1 MIYITGDKHGDY
13 RDVFNFCNK
22 YKTTKDDTMIIL
34 GDAGIN
40 YYLNER
46 DYVLKDSLLDLSITL
61 FCVHGNHEERPDNID
76 SYKTKEFHNGIVY
89 YEEKYPNILFAKD
102 GEIYDFDGK
111 STLVIGGAY
120 SVDKHYRLMMGYN
133 WYSSEQPN
141 DEMKDR
147 IRKVLKEHNNEVD
160 IIISHT
166 CPFKYLPY
174 EVFLSGIDQSQ
185 VDNSTEEFLDKI
197 EETTKYKR
205 WYCGHYHTDK
215 KIDKLRFMMY
225 DIDEF
230 KYNL

>member
-13 RDVFNFCNK
+13 RSVFDFCSK
-22 YKTTKDDTMIIL
+22 HVTTREDIMIVL

-46 DYVLKDSLLDLSITL
+46 DYVLKDSLLDLPVTL
-61 FCVHGNHEERPDNID
+61 FCVHGNHEERPENID
-76 SYKTKEFHNGIVY
+76 GYKTREFHNGIVC

-102 GEIYDFDGK
+102 GEIYNFDGK

-120 SVDKHYRLMMGYN
+120 SVDKNYRLMMGYN

-141 DEMKDR
+141 DNIKDR

-160 IIISHT
+160 IILSHT

-174 EVFLSGIDQSQ
+174 EVFLSGIDQST
-185 VDNSTEEFLDKI
+185 VDNGTEKFLDEI
-197 EETTKYKR
+197 EETTKYKK

-215 KIDKLRFMMY
+215 KIDDIRFMMY

-230 KYNL
+230 K